1 MLRTIVARS
10 LRFRGIVLALACLA
24 IGYGLYAAST
34 ARRDVFPEF
43 APPQVVIQTEA
54 SGLSPEEV
62 EALVTRPIEAAV
74 NGVGGLETIR
84 SESIQ
89 GLAVVTATFREGTRI
104 LQARQ
109 LVGERLATLAG
120 QLPQGVH
127 APAMVPSTSAAS
139 LVLVIGLTSQ
149 ARSLMDLR
157 TFADWTLR
165 PRLLGV
171 PGIAKVVVFGGEVR
185 QMQVQVRPERL
196 LGYGLAIDDVLAA
209 ARRATGVRGAGFVET
224 EAQRIVLR
232 TEGQRLTPT
241 ELGEAVLA
249 HREGAVVRLRDV
261 ANVLNAPEPKVGDG
275 AIDGHPGV
283 LLVLSSQFGE
293 NTEEVT
299 EAVEHAL
306 DEMAPAFASERMTLH
321 PALFRPASFV
331 QTAIDNVMQ
340 SLLLGGVLVAVVL
353 FVFLFDLRTAFISLT
368 AIPLSL
374 LGAVIVLDRLGL
386 TLNTLTLGGLAIAIG
401 EVVDDAIID
410 VENIF
415 RRLREN
421 RARGAP
427 RPAFEVVLEASLEV
441 RSAVVYATFVVA
453 LVFVPVLTL
462 SGLQGRLFAPLGIAY
477 ILAVL
482 ASLVV
487 AMTVTPAL
495 SLALLARGLGDGAE
509 PRFILALKRLYRRFL
524 GGLTGRPTLVLGA
537 ALALCLGAVATLPF
551 FGGSFLPDL
560 REGHFIVHM
569 SAVPGT
575 SLRESLRVGA
585 AVAEDLLRSPHI
597 RSVAQQ
603 IGRAEKADDTWGTN
617 YTEIHVDLRPLSGQE
632 AEAVEDEIRRALT
645 KFPGVYFSMRTFLAE
660 RIEET
665 LSGAGAQVVV
675 NVFGDELGVI
685 DETAREI
692 ARVLARVAGA
702 VDVQVASPAGTP
714 EMIVRL
720 RPERLKQFG
729 FRTLDVLDAV
739 QAGYQGAVVGQTY
752 EGSRVFDVTVI
763 LDPEDR
769 RDPESVGG
777 LLLRNDAGL
786 RIPLRELAD
795 VYPATGRSSVLHFA
809 TRRRQVVT
817 CNVRGRD
824 PASFVAEARRRIRAE
839 VTFPPGV
846 YPAFAGVTEARARA
860 QRQLLVHSSIAG
872 AGIGLLL
879 WLVFKSFRTLTLVL
893 ANLPFA
899 LVGGVIAVF
908 VTGGW
913 LSVGSLVGFVTL
925 FGITMRNSIMM
936 VSHFEHLVAVEGLT
950 WGREAALRGASERLV
965 PVLATAL
972 VTGLGLLPLAVG
984 SGTPGREIEGPMAI
998 VILGGLVTSTVLN
1011 LLVLPTLALRFGRF
1025 AGPPSP

>member
-1 MLRTIVARS
+1 VARS

-299 EAVEHAL
+299 EAVERAL
-306 DEMAPAFASERMTLH
+306 DEMAPAFASERITLH

-421 RARGAP
+421 RARDAP

-509 PRFILALKRLYRRFL
+509 PRFILALKRQYRRFL
-524 GGLTGRPTLVLGA
+524 GGLTGRPALVLGA
-537 ALALCLGAVATLPF
+537 TLALCLGAVATLPF

-575 SLRESLRVGA
+575 SLRESLRIGA

-617 YTEIHVDLRPLSGQE
+617 YTEIHVDLRPLSGQD

-692 ARVLARVAGA
+692 ARVLARIAGA

-739 QAGYQGAVVGQTY
+739 QAGYRAPWSARPTKGA
-752 EGSRVFDVTVI
+752 
-763 LDPEDR
+763 
-769 RDPESVGG
+769 
-777 LLLRNDAGL
+777 A
-786 RIPLRELAD
+786 
-795 VYPATGRSSVLHFA
+795 
-809 TRRRQVVT
+809 
-817 CNVRGRD
+817 C
-824 PASFVAEARRRIRAE
+824 
-839 VTFPPGV
+839 
-846 YPAFAGVTEARARA
+846 
-860 QRQLLVHSSIAG
+860 
-872 AGIGLLL
+872 
-879 WLVFKSFRTLTLVL
+879 
-893 ANLPFA
+893 
-899 LVGGVIAVF
+899 
-908 VTGGW
+908 
-913 LSVGSLVGFVTL
+913 
-925 FGITMRNSIMM
+925 
-936 VSHFEHLVAVEGLT
+936 
-950 WGREAALRGASERLV
+950 
-965 PVLATAL
+965 
-972 VTGLGLLPLAVG
+972 
-984 SGTPGREIEGPMAI
+984 
-998 VILGGLVTSTVLN
+998 ST
-1011 LLVLPTLALRFGRF
+1011 
-1025 AGPPSP
+1025 

>member
-10 LRFRGIVLALACLA
+10 LRFRGIVLVLACLA
-24 IGYGLYAAST
+24 VGDGLYVAST

-104 LQARQ
+104 LQARG
-109 LVGERLATLAG
+109 LVGGRPATLAG

-127 APAMVPSTSAAS
+127 APVMVPATSAAS
-139 LVLVIGLTSQ
+139 LVLVIGLTSP

-209 ARRATGVRGAGFVET
+209 ARRSTGVRGAGFVET
-224 EAQRIVLR
+224 DAQRIVLR

-249 HREGAVVRLRDV
+249 HRDGAVVRLRDV

-299 EAVEHAL
+299 EAVERAL

-421 RARGAP
+421 RAHGAP
-427 RPAFEVVLEASLEV
+427 RPASEVVLEASLEV

-495 SLALLARGLGDGAE
+495 SSALLARGLGDGPE
-509 PRFILALKRLYRRFL
+509 PRFILALKRQYRRLL
-524 GGLTGRPTLVLGA
+524 GGLTARPTLVVWA
-537 ALALCLGAVATLPF
+537 ALALCVGAAATLPF

-575 SLRESLRVGA
+575 SLQESLRVGA

-617 YTEIHVDLRPLSGQE
+617 YTELHVDLRPLSGQE
-632 AEAVEDEIRRALT
+632 AEAMEDEIRRALT
-645 KFPGVYFSMRTFLAE
+645 KFPGVSFSMRTFLAE

-675 NVFGDELGVI
+675 NVFGDELGMI
-685 DETAREI
+685 DETARE
-692 ARVLARVAGA
+692 
-702 VDVQVASPAGTP
+702 
-714 EMIVRL
+714 
-720 RPERLKQFG
+720 
-729 FRTLDVLDAV
+729 
-739 QAGYQGAVVGQTY
+739 
-752 EGSRVFDVTVI
+752 
-763 LDPEDR
+763 
-769 RDPESVGG
+769 
-777 LLLRNDAGL
+777 
-786 RIPLRELAD
+786 
-795 VYPATGRSSVLHFA
+795 
-809 TRRRQVVT
+809 
-817 CNVRGRD
+817 
-824 PASFVAEARRRIRAE
+824 
-839 VTFPPGV
+839 
-846 YPAFAGVTEARARA
+846 
-860 QRQLLVHSSIAG
+860 
-872 AGIGLLL
+872 
-879 WLVFKSFRTLTLVL
+879 
-893 ANLPFA
+893 
-899 LVGGVIAVF
+899 
-908 VTGGW
+908 
-913 LSVGSLVGFVTL
+913 
-925 FGITMRNSIMM
+925 
-936 VSHFEHLVAVEGLT
+936 
-950 WGREAALRGASERLV
+950 
-965 PVLATAL
+965 
-972 VTGLGLLPLAVG
+972 
-984 SGTPGREIEGPMAI
+984 
-998 VILGGLVTSTVLN
+998 
-1011 LLVLPTLALRFGRF
+1011 
-1025 AGPPSP
+1025 

>member
-1 MLRTIVARS
+1 MLKTIVARS

-24 IGYGLYAAST
+24 VGYGLYAAST

-127 APAMVPSTSAAS
+127 APAMVPPTSAAS
-139 LVLVIGLTSQ
+139 LVLVIGLTSG

-171 PGIAKVVVFGGEVR
+171 PGIAKVVVFGGEVH

-196 LGYGLAIDDVLAA
+196 LGYGLAIEDVLAA

-299 EAVEHAL
+299 EAVERAL
-306 DEMAPAFASERMTLH
+306 DEMAPAFASERITLH

-331 QTAIDNVMQ
+331 QTAIDNVMH

-421 RARGAP
+421 RARGVP

-509 PRFILALKRLYRRFL
+509 PRFILALKRQYRRFL
-524 GGLTGRPTLVLGA
+524 GGLTGRPALVLGA
-537 ALALCLGAVATLPF
+537 TLALCLGAVATLPF

-585 AVAEDLLRSPHI
+585 AVAEDLLRS
-597 RSVAQQ
+597 
-603 IGRAEKADDTWGTN
+603 
-617 YTEIHVDLRPLSGQE
+617 L
-632 AEAVEDEIRRALT
+632 
-645 KFPGVYFSMRTFLAE
+645 YFSMRTFLAE

-692 ARVLARVAGA
+692 ARVLARIAGA

-763 LDPEDR
+763 LDPADR

-839 VTFPPGV
+839 VTFPAGV

-860 QRQLLVHSSIAG
+860 QRQLLLHSSIAG

-899 LVGGVIAVF
+899 LVGGVIAVS

-1025 AGPPSP
+1025 AGPPSS

>member
-10 LRFRGIVLALACLA
+10 LRFRGIVLALAFLA

-43 APPQVVIQTEA
+43 APPQVVIRTEA
-54 SGLSPEEV
+54 AGLSREEA
-62 EALVTRPIEAAV
+62 EAVHTREIEAAV

-209 ARRATGVRGAGFVET
+209 ARRSTGVRGAGFVET
-224 EAQRIVLR
+224 DAQRIVLR

-249 HREGAVVRLRDV
+249 HPDGPVVRLRDV

-299 EAVEHAL
+299 EAVERAL
-306 DEMAPAFASERMTLH
+306 DEMAPAFASDRITLH

-509 PRFILALKRLYRRFL
+509 PRFILLLKRLYRRFL
-524 GGLTGRPTLVLGA
+524 GGLTVRPTLLLGA

-560 REGHFIVHM
+560 R
-569 SAVPGT
+569 A
-575 SLRESLRVGA
+575 
-585 AVAEDLLRSPHI
+585 
-597 RSVAQQ
+597 
-603 IGRAEKADDTWGTN
+603 
-617 YTEIHVDLRPLSGQE
+617 
-632 AEAVEDEIRRALT
+632 
-645 KFPGVYFSMRTFLAE
+645 
-660 RIEET
+660 
-665 LSGAGAQVVV
+665 
-675 NVFGDELGVI
+675 
-685 DETAREI
+685 
-692 ARVLARVAGA
+692 
-702 VDVQVASPAGTP
+702 
-714 EMIVRL
+714 
-720 RPERLKQFG
+720 
-729 FRTLDVLDAV
+729 
-739 QAGYQGAVVGQTY
+739 
-752 EGSRVFDVTVI
+752 
-763 LDPEDR
+763 
-769 RDPESVGG
+769 
-777 LLLRNDAGL
+777 
-786 RIPLRELAD
+786 
-795 VYPATGRSSVLHFA
+795 
-809 TRRRQVVT
+809 
-817 CNVRGRD
+817 
-824 PASFVAEARRRIRAE
+824 
-839 VTFPPGV
+839 
-846 YPAFAGVTEARARA
+846 
-860 QRQLLVHSSIAG
+860 
-872 AGIGLLL
+872 
-879 WLVFKSFRTLTLVL
+879 
-893 ANLPFA
+893 
-899 LVGGVIAVF
+899 
-908 VTGGW
+908 
-913 LSVGSLVGFVTL
+913 
-925 FGITMRNSIMM
+925 
-936 VSHFEHLVAVEGLT
+936 
-950 WGREAALRGASERLV
+950 
-965 PVLATAL
+965 
-972 VTGLGLLPLAVG
+972 
-984 SGTPGREIEGPMAI
+984 
-998 VILGGLVTSTVLN
+998 
-1011 LLVLPTLALRFGRF
+1011 
-1025 AGPPSP
+1025 

>member
-10 LRFRGIVLALACLA
+10 LRFRGIVLALAFLA

-299 EAVEHAL
+299 EAVERAL

-421 RARGAP
+421 QARGAP

-509 PRFILALKRLYRRFL
+509 PRFILLLKRLYRRFL
-524 GGLTGRPTLVLGA
+524 GGLTGRPTLLLGA

-617 YTEIHVDLRPLSGQE
+617 YTEIHVDLRPLSGEE
-632 AEAVEDEIRRALT
+632 AEAVEDEIRRTLT

-763 LDPEDR
+763 LDPADR

-839 VTFPPGV
+839 VAFPAGV

-860 QRQLLVHSSIAG
+860 QRQLLVHASIAG